1 MLAPALSRIMFLA
14 GGRYMTG
21 FLLDIFIDHACHVKP
36 GDGMIHTD
44 IALVGLE
51 EAILVQ
57 RLLASKCACIY
68 YMLGS
73 HGQTPITLFTFRSSP
88 LLYVLFVPFSRGTT
102 SAMMVGP
109 IDSAN

>member
-1 MLAPALSRIMFLA
+1 M
-14 GGRYMTG
+14 
-21 FLLDIFIDHACHVKP
+21 KP